1 MEANLENLI
10 DKIKADGIQ
19 EAEKEAEE
27 KIERAEKRAQEIIG
41 EAEQE
46 AEEIVKKA
54 EREVE
59 QLRESGEEALKQAQ
73 RDTILVTKERITDL
87 LDKIFK
93 AEISE
98 TLTPE
103 FTQELILKVVE
114 ALGEGENYEISVSEE
129 DRDKLVEMLFGEA
142 QAEVDDE
149 RIDLLPEREV
159 SQGIRV
165 SVKGEDVYYDLTD
178 EGLAN
183 YLNEFLNPAIQKV
196 LESKD

>member
-10 DKIKADGIQ
+10 DKIKVEGIQ

-27 KIERAEKRAQEIIG
+27 KIERAEERSREIIE
-41 EAEQE
+41 EAEEE
-46 AEEIVKKA
+46 AEEIVKEA
-54 EREVE
+54 EREAE

-93 AEISE
+93 AQIRE

-103 FTQELILKVVE
+103 FTRKLIMEVVA
-114 ALGEGENYEISVSEE
+114 ALGEDEKYEISVSKE
-129 DRDKLVEMLFGEA
+129 DKDRLVEMLFGEA
-142 QAEVDDE
+142 QSELDDE

-159 SQGIRV
+159 SKGIRV
-165 SVKGEDVYYDLTD
+165 SVKDEDVYYDFTD

-183 YLNEFLNPAIQKV
+183 YLNEFLNPAIQEV
-196 LESKD
+196 LESND